1 MTKYEMTHSVRSGD
15 DVTLV
20 IKLVDTEGA
29 AVDLT
34 GTEITW
40 GLAPSPVVDP
50 RLIKTQNDGV
60 TITDA
65 PNGTIEIELAPADTS
80 PLTSG
85 EYHHEVQVVDGNGEV
100 TTFVSDK
107 IEVEETIIDN
117 E

>member
-1 MTKYEMTHSVRSGD
+1 MTDPVRSGD

-20 IKLVDTEGA
+20 IQLTDSDGM
-29 AVDLT
+29 AVDLSQ
-34 GTEITW
+34 TEITW
-40 GLAPSPVVDP
+40 GLAPSSVADP

-80 PLTSG
+80 PLTYG
-85 EYHHEVQVVDGNGEV
+85 DYYHEVQVVDDNDEV
-100 TTFVSDK
+100 TTFVPDK
-107 IEVEETIIDN
+107 IEVEETVIDS